1 MSSTAVKSVFDLCC
15 HLFAEQVDHR
25 LQAAYRLTCGMQF
38 HLNIRLEIPQTEM
51 YSVKIKASK
60 KGCCWF
66 YSHMGKIALGVI
78 HFQDP

>member
-1 MSSTAVKSVFDLCC
+1 MQC
-15 HLFAEQVDHR
+15 HR
-25 LQAAYRLTCGMQF
+25 
-38 HLNIRLEIPQTEM
+38 NIRLGIPQTEM

-60 KGCCWF
+60 KGCRWF